1 MSLLTHIKSGTARL
15 TQLSL
20 GAALGVGLLA
30 SALPDVAWSQ
40 EAAQAAV
47 PVTATRGPALW
58 VVRDADSTVY
68 LFGTVHL
75 LRPGG
80 DWMTPTVSEAFD
92 SADELWLEIED
103 PTDQA
108 AAAPLIMQHGL
119 SPQTP
124 LSSLLTAEEFARV
137 DEAARA
143 LGLTGEAM
151 DPMRPWLAGIT
162 LAMAPLVQAGFDPQA
177 GVDVVL
183 RGHALE
189 AGKPIH
195 GLETMEQQ
203 LMFFANM
210 SRDDELAF
218 LRSTLEDY
226 ENSATMLDQMSAAWA
241 AGDPDA
247 LYDLGGAEMKTE
259 YPSIYDLILTRRNA
273 DWAGQIQTE
282 LEGSGTV
289 FIAVGALHLAGPD
302 SVQAQ
307 LAARGI
313 TAARI
318 E

>member
-143 LGLTGEAM
+143 LGLTGETM

-241 AGDPDA
+241 EGDPDA
-247 LYDLGGAEMKTE
+247 LYGLGGADMKTE
-259 YPSIYDLILTRRNA
+259 YPAIYDLILTRRNA

>member
-1 MSLLTHIKSGTARL
+1 MSLLTHIKSGAARL

-47 PVTATRGPALW
+47 PVAATRGPALW

-119 SPQTP
+119 SPQVP

-143 LGLTGEAM
+143 LGLTGETM

-282 LEGSGTV
+282 LDGSGTV